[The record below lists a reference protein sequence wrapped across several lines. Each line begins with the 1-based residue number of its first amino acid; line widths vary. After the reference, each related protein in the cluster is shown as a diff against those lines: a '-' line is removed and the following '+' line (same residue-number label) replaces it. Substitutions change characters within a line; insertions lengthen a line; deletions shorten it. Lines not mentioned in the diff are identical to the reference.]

1 MAFNTFDIHGQR
13 STDRHQSDQCDS
25 AANSL
30 PAGTAVTLDGVLINN
45 TTNTHK
51 VYVKI
56 YNNASPSVG
65 TTAPDCVLVAG
76 PSSTVSYTFS
86 FGISFSNFSFACV
99 KEAGTAGVSNPDND
113 VIVSCL
119 TH

>member
-65 TTAPDCVLVAG
+65 CRTFFDCILHI
-76 PSSTVSYTFS
+76 F
-86 FGISFSNFSFACV
+86 IW
-99 KEAGTAGVSNPDND
+99 DL
-113 VIVSCL
+113 IQ
-119 TH
+119 